1 MLQTCQGQ
9 LRMTPSGHV
18 LGLDLGVALKVAQA
32 SGADISIASELL
44 QSAEA
49 GMIEAMNTREET

>member
-18 LGLDLGVALKVAQA
+18 LGLDLGVVLKIAEA
-32 SGADISIASELL
+32 RGADLLIASELL
-44 QSAEA
+44 QGAEA
-49 GMIEAMNTREET
+49 GMIEAINTREEA